1 MSCPNSIL
9 KIVLTFS
16 SSVVFSVESTIV
28 FNLASFV
35 VQHRQLHI
43 PYIIKLKESKSSEVR
58 ASPLFKIKKS
68 PEKVSFYFVAVSLVL
83 NRLIIS

>member
-1 MSCPNSIL
+1 MPNSIL

-28 FNLASFV
+28 FNLAAFV

-43 PYIIKLKESKSSEVR
+43 PYNIKLKESKSSEVR
-58 ASPLFKIKKS
+58 ASPLMENK
-68 PEKVSFYFVAVSLVL
+68 E
-83 NRLIIS
+83 IS